1 MTGSMRITAGD
12 CGSPGHSKTSAE
24 AVSDEFDR
32 ARSVLNGTFK
42 TVSHGRE
49 LGFQGVVDHLGFFL
63 PGSLGHGGLGF
74 GRFFHRFFGSR
85 FFAAGFLPRRGC
97 LECLADRYLSIN
109 NARAVG
115 RAGLWLPLRLS
126 GQLAGHLPVTLVL
139 TVG

>member
-12 CGSPGHSKTSAE
+12 CRSPGHSKTSAE

-32 ARSVLNGTFK
+32 ARCVLNGTFK
-42 TVSHGRE
+42 PVSHGCE

-85 FFAAGFLPRRGC
+85 KKAKVVNDT
-97 LECLADRYLSIN
+97 LETQLTPGTDRFKGS
-109 NARAVG
+109 V
-115 RAGLWLPLRLS
+115 
-126 GQLAGHLPVTLVL
+126 
-139 TVG
+139 

>member
-1 MTGSMRITAGD
+1 
-12 CGSPGHSKTSAE
+12 
-24 AVSDEFDR
+24 
-32 ARSVLNGTFK
+32 
-42 TVSHGRE
+42 
-49 LGFQGVVDHLGFFL
+49 
-63 PGSLGHGGLGF
+63 F

-85 FFAAGFLPRRGC
+85 FFAAGFLRRRGC

-139 TVG
+139 TVGPAFGFPDLVREFADAVLIEVHGCFSVYRFRCDGVQQDRVLCRAGSPETPPAPPPRPARPDGA